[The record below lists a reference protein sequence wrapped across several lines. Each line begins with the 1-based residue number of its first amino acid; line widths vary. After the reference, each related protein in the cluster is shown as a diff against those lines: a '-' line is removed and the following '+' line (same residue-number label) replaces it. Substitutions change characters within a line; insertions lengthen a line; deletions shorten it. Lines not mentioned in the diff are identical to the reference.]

1 MLQNHIAE
9 LHAFHVAAK
18 HDSFTRAA
26 RELAVTQPALS
37 QKIRRL
43 EDVVGARLFLR
54 RYRGIALTEAGQQ
67 LQDATRG
74 AFEQLE
80 QNFSQIL
87 TRGERKRVRISTDFA
102 FAAHW
107 LMSRLPQLRQAFEDL
122 DLQVL
127 TSQQSEEA
135 GSGAVDLSIT
145 LQESPEPARDRR
157 VLLQEKVIAVC
168 SPGFAAQ
175 HGPFEQ
181 PDQLLQAPLLTLSA
195 HPNAPWHSWQTW
207 FAGLGV
213 QDNRLGQT
221 RISFSNYTLVLQAAV
236 ESQGVAL
243 GWLGLV
249 DSFLEAGQLQAAC
262 QATVSSER
270 AYVMARTKDAPPYV
284 HSVFDWIG
292 SHCPDSVPTAK
303 TAGG

>member
-1 MLQNHIAE
+1 MIQNHIAE

-54 RYRGIALTEAGQQ
+54 KYRGIALTEAGQQ

-80 QNFSQIL
+80 RNFGRML

-107 LMSRLPQLRQAFEDL
+107 LMARLPELRQAFEEL

-127 TSQQSEEA
+127 TSQQAEEP
-135 GSGAVDLSIT
+135 GSGAADLSVT
-145 LQESPEPARDRR
+145 LQDSPEPGRNRR
-157 VLLQEKVIAVC
+157 VLLQERVIAVC

-175 HGPFEQ
+175 HGPFEH
-181 PDQLLQAPLLTLSA
+181 PSQLLRVPLLKLSA
-195 HPNAPWHSWQTW
+195 PPNAPWHSWQSW
-207 FAGLGV
+207 FASLGV
-213 QDNRLGQT
+213 EDDRLSQT
-221 RISFSNYTLVLQAAV
+221 PISLSNYTLVLQAAV
-236 ESQGVAL
+236 EAQGVAL

-249 DSFLEAGQLQAAC
+249 DSFLETGQLQAAC
-262 QATVSSER
+262 RATVSSER
-270 AYVMARTKDAPPYV
+270 AYVMTRTKDAPSYV
-284 HSVFDWIG
+284 RSVFDWIG
-292 SHCPDSVPTAK
+292 SQCPDDEA
-303 TAGG
+303 